1 MPYDAPTYAE
11 FIARFPIF
19 DNVLKWPQAMVELVI
34 VEATNNID
42 TSWVETDYK
51 NAIMYQTAHILSID
65 NAAEGQEPSVGPQTF
80 MSGESFAG
88 MSMSYSQVQGGTLGS
103 SEIWGSTS
111 YGRRYL
117 DLLRKNKGGPVV
129 A

>member
-1 MPYDAPTYAE
+1 MAYTAPTYTD
-11 FIARFPIF
+11 FITRFPAF
-19 DNVLKWPQAMVELVI
+19 DNQTTYPQAMVEAVL

-42 TSWVETDYK
+42 ETWLEQDYAI
-51 NAIMYQTAHILSID
+51 AIMYQTAHILTMD
-65 NAAEGQEPSVGPQTF
+65 NAVESASQAGPATF
-80 MSGESFAG
+80 LQSESFSG
-88 MSMSYSQVQGGTLGS
+88 MSMSYGKVSDGSLSQ
-103 SEIWGSTS
+103 SEIWGGSS

>member
-1 MPYDAPTYAE
+1 MAYTPPTYEE

-19 DNVLKWPQAMVELVI
+19 DNQVTWPQAMVEAVI

-42 TSWVETDYK
+42 ETWIEADYK
-51 NAIMYQTAHILSID
+51 PAIMYQTAHILSID
-65 NAAEGQEPSVGPQTF
+65 NAAEGQVPSVGPQTF
-80 MSGESFAG
+80 LSSESFAG
-88 MSMSYSQVQGGTLGS
+88 MSQSFSMVQGGTLGS